1 MSPVKS
7 TTTALLDFLSI
18 LKMSLLYSPV
28 WRQRFKQPK
37 TCVKLVYTLPDKQD
51 QTTAVSEAFH
61 DITAIPQYKVQ
72 CKYMYEKAKYK
83 LLKINLPPINVS
95 HSFPNTSPLNLSLLI
110 FKCRL
115 KRKIYCFC
123 MYVIVRLACRE
134 QLVLHYTTARFES
147 IFFWH
152 QKSLLC
158 VALYSVLVSES
169 HHRTSL

>member
-83 LLKINLPPINVS
+83 LS

-147 IFFWH
+147 IFFLTSE
-152 QKSLLC
+152 KLALC
-158 VALYSVLVSES
+158 CVIFSFSFWI
-169 HHRTSL
+169 TS

>member
-83 LLKINLPPINVS
+83 LS
-95 HSFPNTSPLNLSLLI
+95 HSFPNTSPLNISLLI

-115 KRKIYCFC
+115 KRKRYCFC

-134 QLVLHYTTARFES
+134 QLVCIIQRHVLKVFFLTSEKLALCCV
-147 IFFWH
+147 IFSFSYWI
-152 QKSLLC
+152 
-158 VALYSVLVSES
+158 
-169 HHRTSL
+169 TS

>member
-83 LLKINLPPINVS
+83 LS

-115 KRKIYCFC
+115 KRKRYCFC

-147 IFFWH
+147 IFFDIR
-152 QKSLLC
+152 KAC
-158 VALYSVLVSES
+158 FVL
-169 HHRTSL
+169 RYIQF